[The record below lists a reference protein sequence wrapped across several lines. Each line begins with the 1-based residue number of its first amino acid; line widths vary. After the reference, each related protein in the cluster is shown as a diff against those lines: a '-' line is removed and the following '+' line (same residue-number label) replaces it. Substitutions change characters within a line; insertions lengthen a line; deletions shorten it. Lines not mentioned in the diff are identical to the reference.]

1 MRISDWSS
9 DVCSSD
15 LCSGYHNLPARTM
28 TLTGLILIPIAL
40 VAIFMPW
47 RYCLIALLVF
57 SPLSAA
63 AVVNAGNFGLQP
75 GYFFGLLVVAR
86 TFTEMLIGQIGSRR
100 VGKECVGTVKF
111 RGTPDH

>member
-1 MRISDWSS
+1 
-9 DVCSSD
+9 
-15 LCSGYHNLPARTM
+15 M
-28 TLTGLILIPIAL
+28 TLTGVILIPIAL

-86 TFTEMLIGQIGSRR
+86 TFTEMLIGQASLNSFVLRRLLPLGGLLLVSVEIGRAH
-100 VGKECVGTVKF
+100 V
-111 RGTPDH
+111 